1 MLQDSC
7 VPWVFLLLLLLYRLT
22 LVEGKVGEVL
32 PALHPLKRHVAVD
45 TALHEADALK
55 MSCKGVEKAELG
67 DKWSVGLKDRFVSGE
82 VIIISHVTTILL

>member
-22 LVEGKVGEVL
+22 LVEGKVL
-32 PALHPLKRHVAVD
+32 PTLHPLKRHVAVD

-82 VIIISHVTTILL
+82 VIIISHVTNILL